1 VTASLPNYIPNLA
14 NFASKFFFNSQFAKR
29 RDSDIFV
36 RRSQPLASLDS
47 RPCPAAEIRVL
58 DSNRRATLRIE
69 EMAFY
74 LL

>member
-1 VTASLPNYIPNLA
+1 VTASLLNYILNLA
-14 NFASKFFFNSQFAKR
+14 NFASKFFFNSHFAKR

-36 RRSQPLASLDS
+36 RRSQLLASLDS
-47 RPCPAAEIRVL
+47 RSCPAAEIRVL